1 VRHARKPTILVIGD
15 VMLDIIAAPER
26 AMELGT
32 DTPATISLLPGGS
45 GANAA
50 AWLGEF
56 GNDVR
61 FAGRVGPDGA
71 PEHAAALRAHGVEPL
86 FARDERVRT
95 GVLVT
100 LVGAAGERSFLTDR
114 GANARLSRGDL
125 PDSLLEGV
133 DLVHVS
139 GYAFFGAG
147 PRAAVREFLAAVAR
161 RGVPF
166 TVDAGS
172 SAVLREV
179 GPGSF
184 LDWTSAATMCFVN
197 APEAAVLAGSSERTE
212 QRKTLGASYE
222 TAIVTCGAA
231 GAFAVTGFGTGQRSI
246 DAADV
251 EPLDTS
257 GAGDAFLA
265 GYLSAHLRGEPLER
279 CLERGVRAG
288 STAVLHYGGRPV
300 TLAAQPAALAT
311 ANAGSKTTEA
321 YDIDAR

>member
-1 VRHARKPTILVIGD
+1 MQPRKPTVLVIGD

-26 AMELGT
+26 AIELAT

-50 AWLGEF
+50 AWLGHF
-56 GNDVR
+56 GNA
-61 FAGRVGPDGA
+61 AGRVGPDGA

-86 FARDERVRT
+86 FAHDERVRT

-100 LVGAAGERSFLTDR
+100 LIGAAGERSFLTDR
-114 GANARLSRGDL
+114 GANARLSRDDL
-125 PDSLLEGV
+125 PASLLEGV
-133 DLVHVS
+133 ELVHVS

-147 PRAAVREFLAAVAR
+147 PRAAVREFMAAAVAR
-161 RGVPF
+161 RVPL

-172 SAVLREV
+172 SAVVREI
-179 GPGSF
+179 GPGAF
-184 LDWTSAATMCFVN
+184 LAWTSAATICFVN
-197 APEAAVLAGSSERTE
+197 ALEASVLAGSTERTE
-212 QRKTLGASYE
+212 QLKTLGATYE
-222 TAIVTCGAA
+222 TVIVTCGAA
-231 GAFAVTGFGTGQRSI
+231 GARAATGFGARYRSS
-246 DAADV
+246 AAPNV

-265 GYLSAHLRGEPLER
+265 GYLTAHLSGEPLER

-300 TLAAQPAALAT
+300 ATAAQRNGLAT
-311 ANAGSKTTEA
+311 TNATTNATE
-321 YDIDAR
+321 YHIDVG

>member
-1 VRHARKPTILVIGD
+1 MMQPRKPTVLVIGD

-26 AMELGT
+26 AIELAT

-50 AWLGEF
+50 AWLGHF
-56 GNDVR
+56 GNAVR

-86 FARDERVRT
+86 FARDELVRT

-100 LVGAAGERSFLTDR
+100 LIGAAGERSFLTDR
-114 GANARLSRGDL
+114 GANARLSPGDL

-133 DLVHVS
+133 ELVHVS

-147 PRAAVREFLAAVAR
+147 PRAAVREFMAAAVAC
-161 RGVPF
+161 GVPF

-172 SAVLREV
+172 SAVVREI
-179 GPGSF
+179 GPGAF
-184 LDWTSAATMCFVN
+184 LEWTSAATICFVN
-197 APEAAVLAGSSERTE
+197 ALEASVLAGSTERAE
-212 QRKTLGASYE
+212 QLKTLGAAYE
-222 TAIVTCGAA
+222 TVIVTCGAA
-231 GAFAVTGFGTGQRSI
+231 GARAATGFGAQHRSS
-246 DAADV
+246 AAPNV

-265 GYLSAHLRGEPLER
+265 GYLTAHLSGEPLER

-300 TLAAQPAALAT
+300 ATAAQPCDPVT
-311 ANAGSKTTEA
+311 ANAATNATE
-321 YDIDAR
+321 YHIDAG